1 MGTRMGGNWAS
12 LTGEH
17 FSDINDV
24 HNVFSTSF
32 LTVWCAILSPKSFTY
47 IVALN
52 EVLVIQ

>member
-1 MGTRMGGNWAS
+1 MGGNWAS